1 LLVALPDVLANNL
14 SLPVIAS
21 PLFIISTP
29 PLVAAQCRAG
39 IVGSFPALNAR
50 PDGVLD
56 SWIAELT
63 QDLAAHRKAR
73 PGAKIAPF
81 AVNQIIHKSNVRL
94 DKDMATCIRHRVP
107 LLITSLA
114 VPSDFIDDVHT
125 CGGLIFHDVT
135 TVRHAEKAIAAGVDG
150 LILVCAGAGGHAG
163 TASPMALVGEIRRFF
178 DGPLV
183 LGGAIASGAAILAAL
198 ALGADLAYIGT
209 RFIATDE
216 ANADAR
222 YKQMLVDSGSADIVY
237 SSLFTGVNGNYLKPS
252 ITAAGLDPDALPQGE
267 KSALNFGGGSI
278 KAWRDVWGAGQGVGV
293 IDGVAPA
300 GEVVAELQNEYLAA
314 RQRLALSSS

>member
-1 LLVALPDVLANNL
+1 MALPDVLANNL

-21 PLFIISTP
+21 PLFIVSTP

-56 SWIAELT
+56 TWMPELT
-63 QDLAAHRKAR
+63 QELAAHRKAR
-73 PGAKIAPF
+73 PAAKIAPF
-81 AVNQIIHKSNVRL
+81 AVNQIIHKSNGRL

-114 VPSDFIDDVHT
+114 VPSDFIDDVHAY
-125 CGGLIFHDVT
+125 GGLIFHDVT

-183 LGGAIASGAAILAAL
+183 LGGAIASGPAILAAL

-300 GEVVAELQNEYLAA
+300 GEVVAQLQNEYLAA

>member
-1 LLVALPDVLANNL
+1 MALPDVLANNL

-21 PLFIISTP
+21 PLFIISTL
-29 PLVAAQCRAG
+29 PLVAAQCKAG

-63 QDLAAHRKAR
+63 QDLAAHRKAN
-73 PGAKIAPF
+73 PVAKIAPF

-94 DKDMATCIRHRVP
+94 DKDMATSIRHRVP

-114 VPSDFIDDVHT
+114 VPSDFIDDVHAY
-125 CGGLIFHDVT
+125 GGLIFHDVT

-178 DGPLV
+178 EGPLV
-183 LGGAIASGAAILAAL
+183 LGGAIASGSAILGAL

-237 SSLFTGVNGNYLKPS
+237 SSLFTGVSGNYLKPS

-267 KSALNFGGGSI
+267 KSALNFGGGNI
-278 KAWRDVWGAGQGVGV
+278 KAWRDVWGAGQGVGL

-300 GEVVAELQNEYLAA
+300 GEIVAQLQNEYLAA

>member
-1 LLVALPDVLANNL
+1 MALPDVLANNL

-50 PDGVLD
+50 PDGLLD
-56 SWIAELT
+56 TWIAELT
-63 QDLAAHRKAR
+63 QDLAAYRKAR
-73 PGAKIAPF
+73 PAAKIAPF
-81 AVNQIIHKSNVRL
+81 AVNQIIHKSNGRL

-114 VPSDFIDDVHT
+114 VPSDFIDDVHAY
-125 CGGLIFHDVT
+125 GGLIFHDVT

-183 LGGAIASGAAILAAL
+183 LGGAIASGPAILAAL

-237 SSLFTGVNGNYLKPS
+237 SSLFTGVNGNYLKSS

-293 IDGVAPA
+293 IDGVAPT
-300 GEVVAELQNEYLAA
+300 GEVVAQLQNEYLAA

>member
-1 LLVALPDVLANNL
+1 MALPNILANNL
-14 SLPVIAS
+14 SLPVVAS

-29 PLVAAQCRAG
+29 RLVAAQCKAG

-50 PDGVLD
+50 PEDMLD
-56 SWIAELT
+56 HWIAELT
-63 QDLAAHRKAR
+63 QDLAAHRKVH
-73 PGAKIAPF
+73 PDAKVAPF
-81 AVNQIIHKSNVRL
+81 AVNQIIHKSNGRL
-94 DKDMATCIRHRVP
+94 AKDMATCIRHRVP

-114 VPSDFIDDVHT
+114 VPSDYIDDVHAY
-125 CGGLIFHDVT
+125 GGLIFHDVT
-135 TVRHAEKAIAAGVDG
+135 TVRHAEKAVAAGVDG

-178 DGPLV
+178 GGPLV
-183 LGGAIASGAAILAAL
+183 LGGAIASGPAILAAL

-209 RFIATDE
+209 RFIATEE

-237 SSLFTGVNGNYLKPS
+237 SSLFTGVNGNYLKRS
-252 ITAAGLDPDALPQGE
+252 ITAAGLDPDALPQGD
-267 KSALNFGGGSI
+267 KSALNFGSGNI

-293 IDGVAPA
+293 IDGVAPT
-300 GEVVAELQNEYLAA
+300 GEVVAQLQREYLAA

>member
-1 LLVALPDVLANNL
+1 MALPDVLANNL

-56 SWIAELT
+56 TWIAELT

-73 PGAKIAPF
+73 PAAKIAPF
-81 AVNQIIHKSNVRL
+81 AVNQIIHKSNGRL

-114 VPSDFIDDVHT
+114 VPSDFIDDVHAY
-125 CGGLIFHDVT
+125 GGLIFHDVT

-183 LGGAIASGAAILAAL
+183 LGGAIASGPAILAAL

-237 SSLFTGVNGNYLKPS
+237 SSLFTGVNGNYLKSS
-252 ITAAGLDPDALPQGE
+252 ITAAGLDPDALPPGE
-267 KSALNFGGGSI
+267 KSALNFGGG
-278 KAWRDVWGAGQGVGV
+278 V

-300 GEVVAELQNEYLAA
+300 GEIVAQLQNEYLAA

>member
-1 LLVALPDVLANNL
+1 MALPDVLANNL

-50 PDGVLD
+50 PDGLLD
-56 SWIAELT
+56 TWIAELT
-63 QDLAAHRKAR
+63 QDLAAYRKAR
-73 PGAKIAPF
+73 PAAKIAPF
-81 AVNQIIHKSNVRL
+81 AVNQIIHKSNGRL

-114 VPSDFIDDVHT
+114 VPSDFIDDVHA

-183 LGGAIASGAAILAAL
+183 LGGAIASGPAILAAL

-237 SSLFTGVNGNYLKPS
+237 SSLFTGVNGNYLKSS

-293 IDGVAPA
+293 INGVAPA
-300 GEVVAELQNEYLAA
+300 GEVVAQLQNEYLAA

>member
-1 LLVALPDVLANNL
+1 MALPDVLANNL

-50 PDGVLD
+50 PDGLLD
-56 SWIAELT
+56 TWIAELT
-63 QDLAAHRKAR
+63 QDLAAYRKAR
-73 PGAKIAPF
+73 PAAKIAPF
-81 AVNQIIHKSNVRL
+81 AVNQIIHKSNGRL

-114 VPSDFIDDVHT
+114 VPSDFIDDVHAY
-125 CGGLIFHDVT
+125 GGLIFHDVT

-183 LGGAIASGAAILAAL
+183 LGGAIASGPAILAAL

-237 SSLFTGVNGNYLKPS
+237 SSLFTGVNGNYLKSS

-293 IDGVAPA
+293 INGVAPA
-300 GEVVAELQNEYLAA
+300 GEVVAQLQNEYLAA